1 MKLSVSVLLLCLTG
15 VGLSPAW
22 AEAPNSDEM
31 QALRTEIQNL
41 QTEQQAMREE
51 LKAMKKLLT
60 AKSKPRSSVEEVSL
74 TLNVADDPAK
84 GSREA
89 SVTLIEFTDYQCPYC
104 ARHTT
109 AVLPQLT
116 KTFIDTGKI
125 QYILRDFPIAS
136 IHPHAAKAHE
146 AAHCASD
153 QGKYWEMHDQLF
165 AHHKALQPEKLG
177 GYAQTAG
184 VTDTAAFQTCVES
197 GKYRE
202 QATRSIADGSKA
214 GIRGTPSFLLG
225 VTEADGTVK
234 VVKLIRGAQPFPVFQ
249 QHINTL
255 LAPNP
260 ADTAAKQPSDTP

>member
-1 MKLSVSVLLLCLTG
+1 MRLAISVVLLCLAG
-15 VGLSPAW
+15 VSLSPAW
-22 AEAPNSDEM
+22 AEAPNSEEVQVLRNQIQEL
-31 QALRTEIQNL
+31 QAGQKAL
-41 QTEQQAMREE
+41 REE

-60 AKSKPRSSVEEVSL
+60 AKRKPRSSVEDVSL
-74 TLNVADDPAK
+74 TLNVVDDPAM
-84 GSREA
+84 GSPEA
-89 SVTLIEFTDYQCPYC
+89 RVTLIEFTDYQCPFC
-104 ARHTT
+104 ARHSTK
-109 AVLPQLT
+109 VLPQIA
-116 KTFIDTGKI
+116 KTFIDTGKL

-146 AAHCASD
+146 AAHCASE

-184 VTDTAAFQTCVES
+184 VTDTAAFQACVES
-197 GKYRE
+197 GKYSE
-202 QATRSIADGSKA
+202 QVTRGLADGSKA

-234 VVKLIRGAQPFPVFQ
+234 VVKLIRGAQPFPAFQ

-255 LAPNP
+255 LAPKP
-260 ADTAAKQPSDTP
+260 ADPAANTPSATP